1 MKGVST
7 RWLII
12 QHDREPVTHVHVCH
26 VAGQAVSLRAACVPL
41 ELTHGC
47 RRRFAAASRWQ
58 RGVQAA
64 SKIKPAADA
73 RTENGAMVSEATKM
87 ALLEGL

>member
-12 QHDREPVTHVHVCH
+12 HDDREPVSDVHVCH

-41 ELTHGC
+41 E
-47 RRRFAAASRWQ
+47 
-58 RGVQAA
+58 
-64 SKIKPAADA
+64 
-73 RTENGAMVSEATKM
+73 
-87 ALLEGL
+87 

>member
-1 MKGVST
+1 MRS
-7 RWLII
+7 RWASILPNA
-12 QHDREPVTHVHVCH
+12 EPLWPEHVCH